1 MAVSKNQKFAIGG
14 GVVVVLL
21 AAVYFLW
28 GPGVSGYS
36 PSPANSSATADRLSD
51 DLEESGSAGAR
62 RGQGDGSDAR
72 GSRLAGTAEAD
83 TGDDDDSSESIE
95 AKKRKK
101 KKRTRRTSQED
112 EEDEEEQA
120 RAAARKPTNKMLQ
133 GP

>member
-1 MAVSKNQKFAIGG
+1 MAVSKNQKLAIGG
-14 GVVVVLL
+14 SVVVVLL
-21 AAVYFLW
+21 AGVYFLW
-28 GPGVSGYS
+28 GPGDSGGF
-36 PSPANSSATADRLSD
+36 PSRTNSSATADRLSD
-51 DLEESGSAGAR
+51 DLEDSGSTGAR
-62 RGQGDGSDAR
+62 RGQGDGSGAR

-83 TGDDDDSSESIE
+83 TGDDDDSSEGVE
-95 AKKRKK
+95 AKKRRK